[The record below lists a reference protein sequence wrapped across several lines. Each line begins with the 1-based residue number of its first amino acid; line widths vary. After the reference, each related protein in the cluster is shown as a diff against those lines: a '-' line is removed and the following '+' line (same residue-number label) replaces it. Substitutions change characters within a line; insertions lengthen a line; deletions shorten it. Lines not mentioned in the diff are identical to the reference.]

1 MVRLQVKDWREVPHQ
16 NKRKLFD
23 YILRNRTFMEAFNV
37 IAGAFAL
44 VFQLNEWLRRV
55 RISLSVGLK
64 ARMSVGESVGFVGG
78 TGLALGVIGLLLLKR
93 LLWEAWQDL
102 NLIILIIAALLSLA
116 LGIKKEA
123 CLAVVIYI
131 SYHVEYGRVSKQR
144 KVSSKYTF
152 IDNTYRKLV
161 ESMEI
166 GSLIFDKDDQLAKEF
181 VTAAANIRMSSFG
194 ISLHS
199 FFEAKGCL

>member
-78 TGLALGVIGLLLLKR
+78 TGLALGVIGLLLLKETCGIYAFLKPKDVYR
-93 LLWEAWQDL
+93 MAYCLRESDKEDVVDASRTLRRCEVGDDL
-102 NLIILIIAALLSLA
+102 DE
-116 LGIKKEA
+116 G
-123 CLAVVIYI
+123 
-131 SYHVEYGRVSKQR
+131 
-144 KVSSKYTF
+144 
-152 IDNTYRKLV
+152 
-161 ESMEI
+161 M
-166 GSLIFDKDDQLAKEF
+166 
-181 VTAAANIRMSSFG
+181 
-194 ISLHS
+194 
-199 FFEAKGCL
+199 